1 MVQPQNFS
9 FFLIF
14 LVVLRGTAA
23 PVLFQWLVSRDV
35 STGAPFYNGTIIPI
49 STSLLLVSVLIQRFG
64 LMRSPLEAKRI
75 VSIRPNFREAHKN
88 PFPLNPFL
96 MKQPYYPGFF
106 NPFFLDLFRQNQF
119 LFPLFFGQSAFV
131 SDRSGLSGTLS
142 ETSVAL
148 PLFFIIKFMGDF
160 SYLESFCGVLCSL
173 LFRTTFFLF
182 QFHRRLAARHKL
194 YLFLV
199 FHKQRRRKLISSL
212 RSKNSFLVRALPSRL
227 VTFRKAPPP
236 VNMKISHGG
245 VCIFIMGV
253 ILSNARKIQFTGKT
267 PLGSELH
274 IGKVRSTSRGIDQLH
289 GPTFHS
295 ICGNLII
302 YKPIAWITGSSPGE
316 FVAKARSGPEMGTR
330 VLEQNSF
337 SHWLTMFPEKRFYFS
352 NQETSITKV
361 AIDTNLFTDL
371 YALIG
376 TGSFETGWY
385 TTVIK
390 LPFIFRIWI
399 GFIMASLGGLLS
411 PFRKLT
417 STDWIIKFL

>member
-64 LMRSPLEAKRI
+64 LMSPLEAKRI

-88 PFPLNPFL
+88 PLNPFL
-96 MKQPYYPGFF
+96 MKQPYPAYPGFF

-119 LFPLFFGQSAFV
+119 LFPLFFGQSFV
-131 SDRSGLSGTLS
+131 SDRSGLSGTLIRC

-182 QFHRRLAARHKL
+182 KFHRRLARHN

-227 VTFRKAPPP
+227 VTYFRRKAPP

-302 YKPIAWITGSSPGE
+302 YKPIAWITGSPGE

-352 NQETSITKV
+352 NQSITKV

-417 STDWIIKFL
+417 STD

>member
-64 LMRSPLEAKRI
+64 LMSPLEAKRI

-88 PFPLNPFL
+88 PLNPFL
-96 MKQPYYPGFF
+96 MKQPYPGFF

-119 LFPLFFGQSAFV
+119 LFPLFFGQSFV
-131 SDRSGLSGTLS
+131 SDRSGLSGTLIRC

-182 QFHRRLAARHKL
+182 KFHRRLARHN

-227 VTFRKAPPP
+227 VTSRKAPP

-302 YKPIAWITGSSPGE
+302 YKPIAWITGSPGE

-352 NQETSITKV
+352 NQSITKV

-417 STDWIIKFL
+417 STD